1 MGADNTNSSSGN
13 VVDPL
18 VDNDNDE
25 DAKDDKASRKLA
37 ASNKKKQDNKKD
49 SPTKKKGKDTKEK
62 KITADDVLAMMPTT
76 DKQKRH
82 EKRVKAKE
90 RDERRQTRRARAMG
104 EEARDF
110 DLVPVSATG
119 DNDHDDDEDDE
130 EVDLMAMEGMSEEK
144 KKKIMNA
151 RKLIKAGMGKV
162 GAAGGKST
170 SFSKKG
176 QEANNRFEVVEQDR
190 PLPTKDDRKYDS
202 GNEEYDSDD
211 HVETMA
217 LGTMMLRHSKA
228 KALVDASYNR
238 FAWNDPQDLPEWF
251 VDDENRH
258 YRPQLPIPPALLAKM
273 KEKMIALSTKPI
285 AKVAEARARK
295 NRKAKLKL
303 AAAKK
308 KAQSVANSSDMSE
321 AMKLRSITKAL
332 RSEDKSTG
340 KNGKNYVVSKKGQ
353 GKRGVKGGI

>member
-1 MGADNTNSSSGN
+1 MG
-13 VVDPL
+13 
-18 VDNDNDE
+18 
-25 DAKDDKASRKLA
+25 
-37 ASNKKKQDNKKD
+37 
-49 SPTKKKGKDTKEK
+49 
-62 KITADDVLAMMPTT
+62 DVLAMMPTT

-119 DNDHDDDEDDE
+119 DDDDDE

-217 LGTMMLRHSKA
+217 LGTMMLRLRKQRHSLMLHTIVLLGMILGICLNGSSTMKIGIT
-228 KALVDASYNR
+228 VHSFR
-238 FAWNDPQDLPEWF
+238 FHPRCW
-251 VDDENRH
+251 
-258 YRPQLPIPPALLAKM
+258 
-273 KEKMIALSTKPI
+273 
-285 AKVAEARARK
+285 
-295 NRKAKLKL
+295 
-303 AAAKK
+303 
-308 KAQSVANSSDMSE
+308 
-321 AMKLRSITKAL
+321 LR
-332 RSEDKSTG
+332 
-340 KNGKNYVVSKKGQ
+340 
-353 GKRGVKGGI
+353 

>member
-1 MGADNTNSSSGN
+1 MG
-13 VVDPL
+13 
-18 VDNDNDE
+18 
-25 DAKDDKASRKLA
+25 
-37 ASNKKKQDNKKD
+37 
-49 SPTKKKGKDTKEK
+49 
-62 KITADDVLAMMPTT
+62 DVLAMMPTW

-228 KALVDASYNR
+228 KA
-238 FAWNDPQDLPEWF
+238 
-251 VDDENRH
+251 
-258 YRPQLPIPPALLAKM
+258 
-273 KEKMIALSTKPI
+273 
-285 AKVAEARARK
+285 
-295 NRKAKLKL
+295 KLKL

-308 KAQSVANSSDMSE
+308 KAQSVANSSEMSE
-321 AMKLRSITKAL
+321 S
-332 RSEDKSTG
+332 
-340 KNGKNYVVSKKGQ
+340 
-353 GKRGVKGGI
+353 